1 MEERGRRIYGIAEA
15 IRGKDVAMTPY
26 GKELILDIHN
36 CDSSTFTRKSIRNFF
51 KELCDLIEMKRSRLV
66 WWDDRGVP
74 QEEQETEPH
83 LKGTSAVQFIETSN
97 IVIHTLD
104 ILESVYLNIFSCKD
118 FDTNVAREFSQE
130 WFKGKVANSHVIERR

>member
-1 MEERGRRIYGIAEA
+1 MEGRDRRIYGIAEA
-15 IRGKDVAMTPY
+15 IRGKDLAMTSY

-51 KELCDLIEMKRSRLV
+51 KELCDLIEMRRSRLV
-66 WWDDRGVP
+66 WWDDYGVP

-118 FDTNVAREFSQE
+118 FDTNVAKEFSQE
-130 WFKGKVANSHVIERR
+130 WFKGRVAYSHVIERR

>member
-1 MEERGRRIYGIAEA
+1 M
-15 IRGKDVAMTPY
+15 KPY

-66 WWDDRGVP
+66 WWDDWGVP
-74 QEEQETEPH
+74 PEEQESKPR

-104 ILESVYLNIFSCKD
+104 ILESVYLNIFSCKT
-118 FDTNVAREFSQE
+118 FDTNVAEKFSQE
-130 WFKGKVANSHVIERR
+130 WFKGKVANSHVIERK

>member
-1 MEERGRRIYGIAEA
+1 MAS
-15 IRGKDVAMTPY
+15 Y

-51 KELCDLIEMKRSRLV
+51 KELCGLIEMKRSRLV
-66 WWDDRGVP
+66 WWDDYGVLP
-74 QEEQETEPH
+74 EEQETEPH

-97 IVIHTLD
+97 IVIHTLH

-118 FDTNVAREFSQE
+118 FDTNVAKEFTQE
-130 WFKGKVANSHVIERR
+130 WFKGKIANSHVIERR